1 MDFKAESL
9 SGKLQPSS
17 PCLPFLVPHSHTRK
31 RFYRLL
37 IDINNTEH
45 LFFLSN
51 TMESSLLHHPG
62 PIQTKPT
69 QIPPTSML
77 HVN

>member
-1 MDFKAESL
+1 MNFKAESL
-9 SGKLQPSS
+9 SGKLLPSS
-17 PCLPFLVPHSHTRK
+17 PCLPFLLVHSRAPK
-31 RFYRLL
+31 RLHRLL
-37 IDINNTEH
+37 RDINNTEH

-62 PIQTKPT
+62 PIQIKLTE
-69 QIPPTSML
+69 IPSTSML